1 MKIYIVTCGE
11 YSDYCVLA
19 AFLDK
24 SKAESFTQK
33 YNHGYVDS
41 QGIKH
46 YDEASIEEYEDGVPF
61 DFETMNVYAVRFYD
75 DGSHD
80 IVKKELHNM
89 YDFQKPFPSVTV
101 PSSIFVRHK
110 YFVTVAAKDEEH
122 AFKIACDTLA
132 KWKAEKEGL

>member
-11 YSDYCVLA
+11 YSDYCILA

-24 SKAESFTQK
+24 SKAEVFVQK
-33 YNHGYVDS
+33 YNHGHVDN

-80 IVKKELHNM
+80 IVKKELHTM
-89 YDFQKPFPSVTV
+89 YDFQRSFPSVTV

-110 YFVTVAAKDEEH
+110 YIVTVAAKDEEH
-122 AFKIACDTLA
+122 AFKIACDALA

>member
-1 MKIYIVTCGE
+1 MKIYIVTCGK
-11 YSDYCVLA
+11 YSDYGILA

-24 SKAESFTQK
+24 TKAEAFAKT
-33 YNHGYVDS
+33 YNRGHGTE
-41 QGIKH
+41 H
-46 YDEASIEEYEDGVPF
+46 YDEARIEEYEDGIPF

-80 IVKKELHNM
+80 IVKKELYNM
-89 YDFQKPFPSVTV
+89 YDFQKILPHVTV

-110 YFVTVAAKDEEH
+110 YIVTVAAKDEEH
-122 AFKIACDTLA
+122 AFKIACDALA

>member
-11 YSDYCVLA
+11 YSDYGVLA

-24 SKAESFTQK
+24 SKAEAFVQK
-33 YNHGYVDS
+33 YNRGHGTE
-41 QGIKH
+41 H

-61 DFETMNVYAVRFYD
+61 DFETMNMYAIRFYY

-80 IVKKELHNM
+80 IAKKELYDV
-89 YDFQKPFPSVTV
+89 YDFQRPLPSVTA
-101 PSSIFVRHK
+101 PDSKFVRHK

-122 AFKIACDTLA
+122 AFKIACDALA
-132 KWKAEKEGL
+132 KWKAEREGL

>member
-24 SKAESFTQK
+24 SKAEVFVQK
-33 YNHGYVDS
+33 YNHMV
-41 QGIKH
+41 QQ
-46 YDEASIEEYEDGVPF
+46 YDEAKIEEYEDGVPF
-61 DFETMNVYAVRFYD
+61 DFETMNVYAIRFYY
-75 DGSHD
+75 DGPHD
-80 IVKKELHNM
+80 IVKKELHDVR
-89 YDFQKPFPSVTV
+89 DFQKALPSVAV
-101 PSSIFVRHK
+101 PRGNVYSSWA
-110 YFVTVAAKDEEH
+110 YLVTVAAKDEEH